1 MEEHKDLLIAF
12 LNEALL
18 DLNPD
23 GSARRIEDVTYGDR
37 ESSPLYRDAKL
48 PRFDVIATAED
59 GRVFHIEVQVAKDR
73 YFLERS
79 LYYAAMTYFLQ
90 MEKGDEYS
98 VLTPVI
104 FVGLLDFEVFPS
116 AFKNEDEDYHSRPP
130 CPQPHTDRSPA
141 FPAGL
146 RGPSDTGTAQLNSRR
161 SLMRAA
167 LPLSLRR

>member
-1 MEEHKDLLIAF
+1 MTNNGNEPVPLDRLSDRFFKYLFAMEEHKDLLIAF
-12 LNEALL
+12 LNEVLL

-116 AFKNEDEDYHSRPP
+116 TKNEDEDYHSLHRI
-130 CPQPHTDRSPA
+130 
-141 FPAGL
+141 
-146 RGPSDTGTAQLNSRR
+146 LNIQDHR
-161 SLMRAA
+161 
-167 LPLSLRR
+167 